1 MNEARPE
8 QPPSTGNVAGSGAA
22 EPEPNS
28 AKLGN
33 HDSAGPAPAPNSR
46 ESADFEL
53 DPAKPIGYAWK
64 LLFIVL
70 LSLLAHGSTLS
81 IVGASLKQISEDLN
95 TTEAFLAWT
104 LTGPFLAQAIG
115 TTIAGKLGD
124 LYGHRNIYLMGSTLF
139 VAGLFSSGLAWDA
152 TSLIAF
158 RIVSGLGGSMMIPTG
173 MAMIMMA
180 FPVYLRP
187 RALGWFHAVATGAPA
202 LGLAVGGSLVDL
214 LGWEAVFFLY
224 GPFALTGAIFAYFTF
239 RSTPRQANVS
249 VDYVGSALLAVAAAG
264 VLLGID
270 RGAILG
276 FGSSLAL
283 TMLGIGLLGF
293 VMFLGSQMKF
303 HQLRRF
309 LPGSSRAAGKQA
321 QPLVPLK
328 YFRLPSYTGSV
339 ITIALTN
346 FVYMGGFVITPLL
359 LQEYFGIQ
367 LAVVTLLLLIRPL
380 TFSLS
385 SPFGGLLAKW
395 PGERFTA
402 ILGSSCM
409 IVSMLAFANSGHQDH
424 VWLAVIGLAL
434 SGACFGLVMPSL
446 QLVITHT
453 IPSEDLGVAMGVTQT
468 LASIAVASGIQT
480 LLLVLGDGRS
490 PGDFSSAYLVGCG
503 VAVAAVLAASIV
515 RSTNASYSA
524 AKPTGQLVN

>member
-1 MNEARPE
+1 MNGSPPE
-8 QPPSTGNVAGSGAA
+8 QPPPNGALAGSGVPDPKRGPATPAGSEPA
-22 EPEPNS
+22 EPE
-28 AKLGN
+28 L
-33 HDSAGPAPAPNSR
+33 APPSY
-46 ESADFEL
+46 EPTDFEL
-53 DPAKPIGYAWK
+53 DPAKPVGYAWK

-81 IVGASLKQISEDLN
+81 IVGASLKQISEDLD
-95 TTEAFLAWT
+95 TTETFLAWT

-124 LYGHRNIYLMGSTLF
+124 LYGHRNIYLVGSALF

-180 FPVYLRP
+180 FPIYLRP

-239 RSTPRQANVS
+239 RSTPRQENVS
-249 VDYVGSALLAVAAAG
+249 VDYIGSALLAVAAAG
-264 VLLGID
+264 LLLGID

-276 FGSSLAL
+276 FGSGLAL
-283 TMLGIGLLGF
+283 TMLGAGLLGLALF
-293 VMFLGSQMKF
+293 VASQMKF
-303 HQLRRF
+303 HQLRRL
-309 LPGSSRAAGKQA
+309 LPGSDKAAGKQA

-367 LAVVTLLLLIRPL
+367 LAVVTLLLLIRPA

-385 SPFGGLLAKW
+385 SPFGGLLAKK

-409 IVSMLAFANSGHQDH
+409 VVSMLAFAGSGHRDY
-424 VWLAVIGLAL
+424 VWLVVVGLAL

-453 IPSEDLGVAMGVTQT
+453 IPPEDLGVAMGVTQT

-490 PGDFSSAYLVGCG
+490 PGDFSTAYLVGCG
-503 VAVAAVLAASIV
+503 VAVAAVLTASIV
-515 RSTNASYSA
+515 RSTNVTYSA